1 MLSKCVN
8 GLKSKHT
15 AILGA
20 QWGDEGKGK
29 LVDILAEKYDIC
41 ARFNGFSQIN
51 LYNVYNNYPYP
62 ITISLPNFQLC
73 Y

>member
-1 MLSKCVN
+1 MLTKCIN

-41 ARFNGFSQIN
+41 ARFNGSHNNFFSLKNQPHP
-51 LYNVYNNYPYP
+51 LSP
-62 ITISLPNFQLC
+62 
-73 Y
+73 